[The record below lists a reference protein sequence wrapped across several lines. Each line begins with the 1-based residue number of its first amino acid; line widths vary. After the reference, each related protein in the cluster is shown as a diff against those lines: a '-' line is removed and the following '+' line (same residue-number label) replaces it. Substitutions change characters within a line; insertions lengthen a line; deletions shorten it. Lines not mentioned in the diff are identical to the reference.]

1 MSDPRFTP
9 DRATLGR
16 AHRGSSDFI
25 RNFHSV
31 RAMVGALRPVRP
43 VYCLRPAELSAAAAQ
58 FREGVSGDVLY
69 AVKCNPHP
77 SVLRVLSAAGVAGF
91 DAASIVEVAAAR
103 NADANAEIG
112 FLNPV
117 KPRGDIREAYRFQGV
132 RLFVIDHKSELGKI
146 ADELGDADDVTIL
159 VRFATPPADALYE
172 LSDKFGAAP
181 TVATQLLS
189 AVAARGW
196 RAGLAFHVGS
206 QCKTPA
212 AYTAAL
218 VSAGEIARRS
228 GVDLACI
235 DVGGGFPASYIGE
248 TQQPLSMY
256 FEAIAAGMRQ
266 SGLECRLIC
275 EPGRAL
281 VASACS
287 LIVQVQ
293 LRKDGDLYINDG
305 VYHSLS
311 ETVTGG
317 LRYPVRLIRLDGD
330 PSPRTQSFRMF
341 GPTCDSTDVLP
352 TPFELPVDTSEGD
365 WIEIGQIGAYSNAV
379 STQFN
384 GVRPDIFVTVETPP
398 FDASEQNEEQG

>member
-1 MSDPRFTP
+1 MRDPRFTP
-9 DRATLGR
+9 DRATPGTHHGASR
-16 AHRGSSDFI
+16 DFV
-25 RNFHSV
+25 RHFHSV

-43 VYCLRPAELSAAAAQ
+43 VYCLRPAELAAAAAR
-58 FREGVSGDVLY
+58 FRDGFAGDVLY

-77 SVLRVLSAAGVAGF
+77 SVLRILSAAGVTGF
-91 DAASIVEVAAAR
+91 DTASIVEVAAAR

-132 RLFVIDHKSELGKI
+132 RLFVIDHESELGKI
-146 ADELGDADDVTIL
+146 ADELGGADDVTIL

-172 LSDKFGAAP
+172 LSDKFGASP
-181 TVATQLLS
+181 EVAAQLLS

-206 QCKTPA
+206 QCKNPTG
-212 AYTAAL
+212 YTDAL
-218 VSAGEIARRS
+218 ICAGEIARQS
-228 GVDLACI
+228 GVELACL
-235 DVGGGFPASYIGE
+235 DVGGGFPASYVGE
-248 TQQPLSMY
+248 TPQPLSAY
-256 FEAIAAGMRQ
+256 FEAIALGVRQ
-266 SGLECRLIC
+266 SGLTCRLIC

-287 LIVQVQ
+287 LVVQVQ
-293 LRKDGDLYINDG
+293 LRKDDDLYINDG

-317 LRYPVRLIRLDGD
+317 LRYPVRLIRLAGEA
-330 PSPRTQSFRMF
+330 SPLTQPFRMF

-352 TPFELPVDTSEGD
+352 APFELPVDTGEGD

-384 GVRPDIFVTVETPP
+384 GVRPETFVTVETPP
-398 FDASEQNEEQG
+398 FDTSEQDGE